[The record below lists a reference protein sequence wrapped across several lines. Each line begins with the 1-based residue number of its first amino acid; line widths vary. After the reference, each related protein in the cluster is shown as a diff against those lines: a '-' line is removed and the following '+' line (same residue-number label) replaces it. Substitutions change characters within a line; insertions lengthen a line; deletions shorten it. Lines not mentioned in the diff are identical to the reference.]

1 MEKKMKKLTGF
12 KSVLFLFVTIVM
24 GFYIYACSEDDKL
37 ISLQGIV
44 LAWLGI
50 AGAVI
55 GLREMSKVKKMNIEN
70 KS

>member
-1 MEKKMKKLTGF
+1 MKKLTGF